1 MNISVDWQLVFSA
14 AGLGLAALA
23 TILALAS
30 HRRINS
36 ARRSLLLLQGTH
48 DGKTLIDAVAAYIK
62 EVRLLSDDIATL
74 AKRQEALL
82 GALSSSARN
91 IGLVRY
97 DAFEDMGGSMSFSA
111 ALLDDRGDGLILTSI
126 NGRTEAR
133 TYAKVVESGR
143 SDNNLSPE
151 EERAIAEAMGER
163 AKARRWR

>member
-1 MNISVDWQLVFSA
+1 MSIPVDWQLVIAA

-23 TILALAS
+23 TILAFAS

-48 DGKTLIDAVAAYIK
+48 DRGTLVDAVAAYVA
-62 EVRLLSDDIATL
+62 EVRVLSDDIATL
-74 AKRQEALL
+74 SKRQDALL
-82 GALSSSARN
+82 NAMSSSARN
-91 IGLVRY
+91 VGVVRY

-111 ALLDDRGDGLILTSI
+111 ALLDDKGDGLVLTSI
-126 NGRTEAR
+126 NGRSEAR

-151 EERAIAEAMGER
+151 EEMAIAEAMGQR